1 MNRDDEQVLVV
12 PRNLIFKDG
21 TWQGI
26 KKDNL
31 DYYLDLI
38 KNNYQFKRR
47 GDVENDPSFQQIV
60 SYILFS
66 FEKKF
71 FLYKYIQGAGEKRLI
86 NSYQLGVGGHINLVD
101 KGGDILEKA
110 TQREW
115 EEEVCYKG
123 NILSKKLVGILNDD
137 SRPVE
142 AVHLGLVWHFTG
154 DNDNIFVRETDK
166 LIGEMVNLEKIGK
179 CVKDLLGWPSIIWR
193 DYLSKIS

>member
-1 MNRDDEQVLVV
+1 MKEDEKVLVV
-12 PRNLIFKDG
+12 PRGLIFKDG
-21 TWQGI
+21 AWQGI
-26 KKDNL
+26 KTSNL
-31 DYYLDLI
+31 NYYLDLI

-47 GDVENDPSFQQIV
+47 GDVESDPSFQQII

-66 FEKKF
+66 FGKKF

-86 NSYQLGVGGHINLVD
+86 NSYQLGVGGHINLID
-101 KGGDILEKA
+101 EGNDILERA

-142 AVHLGLVWHFTG
+142 AVHLGLVWHFMG
-154 DNDNIFVRETDK
+154 DNDNIYVKETDK
-166 LIGEMVNLEKIGK
+166 LMGEMVSLEKIEE
-179 CVKDLLGWPSIIWR
+179 CVKNLQGWPLIIWQ
-193 DYLSKIS
+193 DYISKI